1 MAEKEK
7 KADATPPRISEAQRF
22 SYIGFEVFPGKPKDL
37 FKNEAE
43 RDQLVK
49 SVKARR
55 EKGDTIRDH
64 NTLMEERLSGG
75 ERLVLTLA
83 CLVILGSLF
92 LPWFSAYTET
102 EQKAAAAPATTAA
115 PVDSL
120 MIPGDTTLALGANLA
135 ADGTPVTPVP
145 PAEGGDAGEVAA
157 TETPAGNSGE
167 EIIHAGIVHKKYTRE
182 NFSVNWFSSFGV
194 LGAAGGL
201 LFGSAITAVSSIL
214 MLLYMALA
222 LLLPL
227 YTLFNLYGSKAKGDE
242 LALKLKKSLRLNWL
256 PLVVFMTTL
265 VLSFL
270 GGAYAGAVP
279 YTSLGDSYS
288 VAAFGNLLSY
298 GVFVS
303 LGFSVMLAVK
313 GIEI

>member
-7 KADATPPRISEAQRF
+7 KADAAPPRITEAQRF

-49 SVKARR
+49 KVKARR
-55 EKGDTIRDH
+55 DKGDTIRDH
-64 NTLMEERLSGG
+64 NTLMDERLSGG
-75 ERLVLTLA
+75 ERMVLTLA

-102 EQKAAAAPATTAA
+102 ERAVVQAPAAVVA
-115 PVDSL
+115 PDSL
-120 MIPGDTTLALGANLA
+120 IIPGDTTLALKSDQA
-135 ADGTPVTPVP
+135 AGSSEVEPVP
-145 PAEGGDAGEVAA
+145 PGEGGEVGEVPAVA
-157 TETPAGNSGE
+157 TPEGAGGE
-167 EIIHAGIVHKKYTRE
+167 EIIHAGISHKKFDRVD
-182 NFSVNWFSSFGV
+182 FSVNWFGSLGV

-201 LFGSAITAVSSIL
+201 LFGSAITAVSSVL
-214 MLLYMALA
+214 MLVYMVLA
-222 LLLPL
+222 LVLPL
-227 YTLFNLYGSKAKGDE
+227 FTLFNLYGSKAKGDD

-256 PLVVFMTTL
+256 PLVIFVL
-265 VLSFL
+265 VAVLSFL